1 MSGFG
6 VGVWV
11 FLPGPSARDSLCG
24 SQWKDWCQALACSW
38 PGHTGDEKVE
48 GGRGER
54 AGKEREEK
62 SLLL

>member
-1 MSGFG
+1 M
-6 VGVWV
+6 

>member
-1 MSGFG
+1 M
-6 VGVWV
+6 GVWV